1 MTPKVAPTVGL
12 EHLHAPPSA
21 SASRRRSSGHRLRR
35 ERTCSF
41 RALVSDADSTLVIVA
56 RFLALLE
63 LFREAA
69 IAFDQAEA
77 LGELTVRWTGA
88 DEGEIEVSDE
98 FDEDDTGDEQSD
110 DAEGHSAAD
119 PGRST
124 PTKERRMSDR
134 SDRPPGDADAGEAA
148 APAAPSAAAPEG
160 NATASAEVTRL
171 PASRASEGSEAA
183 VAEEQIAFDIN
194 DFPGGARSAI
204 EAVLM
209 VVDEPISELSLASAL
224 ELPVDDVVA
233 HLHALEDEYAAAQRG
248 FTLRSVA
255 GGWRVYSRSEY
266 APGRR
271 EVPARRTTG
280 QAHPGLAG
288 DAGGHRL
295 PAAHLAVEGQRGAR
309 SERRRSRAHPA
320 HPWPHPGGGLE
331 GENGAVLYGTTDYFL
346 QRLGLGSLD
355 DLPALA
361 PYLPEVDMLD
371 ELAEQGRA

>member
-1 MTPKVAPTVGL
+1 MTDEV
-12 EHLHAPPSA
+12 
-21 SASRRRSSGHRLRR
+21 
-35 ERTCSF
+35 RT
-41 RALVSDADSTLVIVA
+41 
-56 RFLALLE
+56 
-63 LFREAA
+63 
-69 IAFDQAEA
+69 
-77 LGELTVRWTGA
+77 
-88 DEGEIEVSDE
+88 
-98 FDEDDTGDEQSD
+98 
-110 DAEGHSAAD
+110 
-119 PGRST
+119 
-124 PTKERRMSDR
+124 DR
-134 SDRPPGDADAGEAA
+134 PGDADAGEAA
-148 APAAPSAAAPEG
+148 APAAAAAAAQEEHT
-160 NATASAEVTRL
+160 TASAEQP
-171 PASRASEGSEAA
+171 PAADEEVAEAA

-233 HLHALEDEYAAAQRG
+233 HLRALEDEYAAALRG

-266 APGRR
+266 APVV
-271 EVPARRTTG
+271 EKFLLDG
-280 QAHPGLAG
+280 QQAKLTQAS
-288 DAGGHRL
+288 L
-295 PAAHLAVEGQRGAR
+295 ETLAVIAYRQPI
-309 SERRRSRAHPA
+309 SRSRVSAVR
-320 HPWPHPGGGLE
+320 GVNVDGVVRTLLTRGLIQEVGSE